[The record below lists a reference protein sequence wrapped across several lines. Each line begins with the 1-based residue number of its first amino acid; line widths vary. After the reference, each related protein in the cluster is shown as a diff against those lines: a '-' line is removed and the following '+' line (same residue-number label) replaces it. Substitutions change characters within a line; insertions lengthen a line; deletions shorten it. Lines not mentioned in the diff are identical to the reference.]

1 MPVLVRVLMV
11 RCAVWCVDA
20 VVFNANSTGRAT
32 VIVYE
37 FSELG
42 RIGKLDSKMVT
53 YGHVVRT
60 TR

>member
-1 MPVLVRVLMV
+1 MV